1 MRSLIL
7 ILLFVVSSSVY
18 AQEQS
23 LELREWS
30 GTTTDE
36 NAVFMTRGANIE
48 STKTFYRVYFLVYE
62 VYYSL
67 LIEEM
72 TYSGIEN
79 SDITSKNKSFITGY
93 EIASKF
99 PNLLNLTN
107 LRFIKWT
114 SPTSFII
121 NENETK
127 LKINIKP
134 QEKFT
139 VETIN

>member
-36 NAVFMTRGANIE
+36 NAVFIFFFSNIE